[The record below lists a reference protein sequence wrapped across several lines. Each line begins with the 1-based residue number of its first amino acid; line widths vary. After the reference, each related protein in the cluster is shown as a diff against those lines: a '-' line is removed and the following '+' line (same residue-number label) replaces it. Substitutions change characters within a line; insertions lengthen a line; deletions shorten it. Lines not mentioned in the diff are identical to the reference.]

1 MLLGKLIG
9 QIIIQKRDQNML
21 RMFRFNPK
29 LARLLSYK
37 LKIYK
42 NETKWKQKAWQGKHS
57 KAVKPQELRQVLNL
71 FDELQVTNIGYYG
84 DIGLRFFFATQEEKK
99 IHIPVSFFAAT
110 RLQLTIISH
119 GRMISDFA
127 FLQH

>member
-29 LARLLSYK
+29 FAQLLSYK

-42 NETKWKQKAWQGKHS
+42 NETKWKQKALQGTSS

-71 FDELQVTNIGYYG
+71 FDELLSY
-84 DIGLRFFFATQEEKK
+84 
-99 IHIPVSFFAAT
+99 
-110 RLQLTIISH
+110 
-119 GRMISDFA
+119 
-127 FLQH
+127 